1 MDIDVVEPGRGGTE
15 EGIIVFKNV
24 RETSERARRGFKAK
38 KRLSSDVR
46 G

>member
-1 MDIDVVEPGRGGTE
+1 MLWSLAVVVQK